1 MIDQLNLMLGNWVYD
16 NILQKPIQINNMPY
30 SLDLTNRSG
39 IMVTKELLE
48 RLGFEKH
55 QILKDRFF
63 WRYWHKEHRYKL
75 EVDFDFCNS
84 NRMWSLHVDNGDCNT
99 IGCGEF
105 TYLHELQNLVQVIS
119 GYPLV
124 IRKEVFND

>member
-16 NILQKPIQINNMPY
+16 NILLKPIQINNMPY
-30 SLDLTNRSG
+30 SMDFTNRSG
-39 IMVTKELLE
+39 IIVTKELLE
-48 RLGFEKH
+48 SIGFEKH

-63 WRYWHKEHRYKL
+63 WRYWDKEYRYKI

-105 TYLHELQNLVQVIS
+105 TYLHELQNLVQVIA
-119 GYPLV
+119 GFPLI